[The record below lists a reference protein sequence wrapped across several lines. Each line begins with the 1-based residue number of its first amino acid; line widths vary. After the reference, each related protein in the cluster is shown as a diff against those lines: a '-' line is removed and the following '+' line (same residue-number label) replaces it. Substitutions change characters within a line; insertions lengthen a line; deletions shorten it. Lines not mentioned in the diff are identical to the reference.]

1 VTIVICKKPLCA
13 SQYRTDHK
21 QIKHN
26 KAEAY
31 CDMSYKGTN
40 IHRLYEQIRSI
51 VHHSNQDEGMYVKV
65 LEDLECG
72 VIKIYDQNTDS
83 LKRAISGLYDVLELS
98 YATAEHH
105 PYWTM
110 LYNATEILK
119 TILDKWGSDFCKDE
133 IDDMV
138 WRVDEL
144 RMVLNKVK
152 SI

>member
-1 VTIVICKKPLCA
+1 M
-13 SQYRTDHK
+13 
-21 QIKHN
+21 
-26 KAEAY
+26 AEASS
-31 CDMSYKGTN
+31 DMSHQENN

-51 VHHSNQDEGMYVKV
+51 VHKPNQDEEVCVKI
-65 LEDLECG
+65 LADLERG
-72 VIKIYDQNTDS
+72 VIKIYDQDSDS

-119 TILDKWGSDFCKDE
+119 TILDKWKSDFCQDE

-144 RMVLNKVK
+144 KTALNKVK
-152 SI
+152 ST